1 MMDNLLE
8 VRGLCKNYNTFSLK
22 NIDLEVP
29 KGSIVGFIGENG
41 AGKTTTIKAIIG
53 AIRRE
58 QGDIQI
64 LGQPVNHQFEK
75 VKQDIAVVMEGS
87 FFYEDFNAQQIE
99 KVLKGFYH
107 KWDSEKFAHYLQKFK
122 LPRDKKIKEFSKGMR
137 MKLSLSIG
145 LSYDAKLLILDE
157 PTSGL
162 DPIARNE
169 ILDEFLTFIQDEE
182 RGILLSSHITSDLE
196 KIADYITFIHEGEIV
211 LSEMKDDLIYNY
223 AVLKCGAS
231 EFERLDTAD
240 FIGFRKGEFQVEAL
254 VKDKVEIRQK
264 YPNYVMDPV
273 TIEDI
278 MLFYVKGNQQ

>member
-1 MMDNLLE
+1 MEYLLE
-8 VRGLCKNYNTFSLK
+8 VRGLCKDYNTFSLK
-22 NIDLEVP
+22 NIDIQVP

-53 AIRRE
+53 AIHRE

-64 LGQPVNHQFEK
+64 LGQPVDHQFEK
-75 VKQDIAVVMEGS
+75 IKQNIAVVMEGC
-87 FFYEDFNAQQIE
+87 FFYEDFTAHQIE

-107 KWDSEKFAHYLQKFK
+107 KWNSEKFAHYLQKFK

-162 DPIARNE
+162 DPIVRNE

-211 LSEMKDDLIYNY
+211 FTEMKDDLIYNY

-231 EFERLDTAD
+231 EFERLDVAD
-240 FIGFRKGEFQVEAL
+240 FIGYRKGEFQVEAL

-264 YPNYVMDPV
+264 YPDFVMDPV
-273 TIEDI
+273 TIDDI
-278 MLFYVKGNQQ
+278 MLFYVKGNRQ

>member
-1 MMDNLLE
+1 MENLLE
-8 VRGLCKNYNTFSLK
+8 VRGLCKNYNTFSLE
-22 NIDLEVP
+22 NIDIQVP

-53 AIRRE
+53 AIHRE

-64 LGQPVNHQFEK
+64 LGQSVDHQFEK
-75 VKQDIAVVMEGS
+75 MKQDIAVVMEGS
-87 FFYEDFNAQQIE
+87 FFYEDFTAHQIE
-99 KVLKGFYH
+99 KVLKGFYR

-122 LPRDKKIKEFSKGMR
+122 LPRDIKIKEFSKGMR

-162 DPIARNE
+162 DSIVRNE

-196 KIADYITFIHEGEIV
+196 KIADYITFIHEGKIV
-211 LSEMKDDLIYNY
+211 FTEMKDDLIYNY

-231 EFERLDTAD
+231 EFERLDAAD
-240 FIGFRKGEFQVEAL
+240 FVGYRKGTFQVEAL
-254 VKDKVEIRQK
+254 VKDKAAIRQK
-264 YPNYVMDPV
+264 YPDLVIDPV
-273 TIEDI
+273 TIDDI
-278 MLFYVKGNQQ
+278 MLFYVKGNRQ